1 MWMLLL
7 LRSGTLSHLLIIMQW
22 QVTTIMMILPF
33 AVAFWFWEF
42 KHDLYENWIW
52 VQTNTFEKFTALI
65 SRSKLQFDLRLNKP
79 ACIIIRLLFGFAS
92 ELTNSTEIS
101 THSETTMLSSWDFN
115 KSMNVGLDNLLI
127 CKWSPWQTWAFSWP
141 MRSWC
146 WGKWGTPQAQN
157 LSDESS

>member
-7 LRSGTLSHLLIIMQW
+7 LRSGILSHLLIIMQW